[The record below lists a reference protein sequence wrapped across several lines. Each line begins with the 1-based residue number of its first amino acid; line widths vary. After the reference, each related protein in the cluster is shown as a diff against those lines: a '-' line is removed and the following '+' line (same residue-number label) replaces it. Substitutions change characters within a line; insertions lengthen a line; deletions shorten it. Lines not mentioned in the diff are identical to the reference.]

1 MTVPLPP
8 KISELKAHTRLIA
21 GLSHSTILPDFDF
34 ETFSP
39 AGYTWNI
46 HKGSYDAPHGSNVK
60 GLPAVGVAVYTEHP
74 DAEVLSCAYNL
85 KDGKGARLW
94 TPDLPAP
101 VDLFDHLAN
110 GGLLEAWNSFFEYSV
125 WNNICVKKY
134 GWPFLPIGQLRCAMA
149 KARAF
154 GLPGS
159 LAYAGDV
166 IKSSVTKDK
175 DGKRLLNKFSMPRK
189 PTKADPSHRI
199 RPQDDPD
206 DAKRLYEY
214 NLRDIEAEAE
224 IAAKVP
230 DLNDFEQAFWLL
242 DQRINA
248 RGVRVDTKAIQ
259 DCIAVIEQAY
269 TEYNGELRA
278 LTKGAVE
285 SASQVARLI
294 TWLASLGIHTTS
306 LDDEH
311 ITTLLQRDD
320 LTPDVRRVLT
330 IRSFIGSAAVKKLYA
345 MINRAS
351 KEGRLHE
358 LFVYH
363 SARTGR
369 FAGAGVQPQNF
380 PNSGNPV
387 RICDCHRYNGVSF
400 KTCAWCGQAL
410 SGTPKDWNPQAVE
423 DALYTIASRDLKC
436 VEYFWGDAISII
448 SGCLRGM
455 FIASPGHDLICS
467 DYSAIEAVV
476 LAALAGEEWQLDVFR
491 THGKIY
497 EMTGAR
503 IARVPFEDIDKSHPA
518 RKLGKIASL
527 ACFSPDT
534 QVLTDK
540 GYVRI
545 KDVKLS
551 HKLWDGEKW
560 VTHEGVIYKKIR
572 KIIKLD
578 GIGVTP
584 NHPISLGHFWTA
596 AKQLNLNKNML
607 GRALEIG
614 SENLPSLNVS
624 LPIKLKFLVLAALH
638 HILSNL
644 VTCMVKNPLVV
655 IFAQRKNRIKHI
667 LNYMQNTRIFWKI
680 PNIGVV
686 LLIDFVQRLLDAIH
700 LRINT
705 TPGMAVVGLPF
716 FKIGETTPGN
726 FLNTSLPW
734 KGGISRLWKWTEST
748 LIKVMNPVISVS
760 YLVKR
765 MHLIKEK
772 LMIWKKKSKN
782 WSPVYD
788 IVNAG
793 NLHRFTIKTNSGHL
807 IVHNSGYQGWLGAWK
822 QFGADSFL
830 SDDEIKQSILAW
842 RAASPAIVRMWG
854 DQPNWRNSEYIG
866 LEGMAVQAIMNP
878 GVEFNY
884 RGITYLVKR
893 NIMYCRLLSGRYIA
907 YHNPRL
913 SLDKERDK
921 YRIEFDGYNTNPM
934 QGAIGWVSMQ
944 TYGGKLTENVVQAT
958 ARDLLAYAMINLE
971 AAGYPI
977 VLHVHDEIV
986 AEVPEGVGSVSE
998 FERIMATPPAWAANW
1013 PIKASGGW
1021 RAKRYGK

>member
-1 MTVPLPP
+1 MTVPSPP
-8 KISELKAHTRLIA
+8 KITELKAHTRLIA

-46 HKGSYDAPHGSNVK
+46 QKGSYDAPHGSNVK
-60 GLPAVGVAVYTEHP
+60 GLPAVGVTVYTEHP

-110 GGLLEAWNSFFEYSV
+110 GGLLEAWSSFFEYSV

-387 RICDCHRYNGVSF
+387 RLCDCHRYSGVSF

-503 IARVPFEDIDKSHPA
+503 IARVPFDDIDKSHPA

-527 ACFSPDT
+527 A
-534 QVLTDK
+534 
-540 GYVRI
+540 
-545 KDVKLS
+545 
-551 HKLWDGEKW
+551 
-560 VTHEGVIYKKIR
+560 
-572 KIIKLD
+572 
-578 GIGVTP
+578 
-584 NHPISLGHFWTA
+584 
-596 AKQLNLNKNML
+596 
-607 GRALEIG
+607 
-614 SENLPSLNVS
+614 
-624 LPIKLKFLVLAALH
+624 
-638 HILSNL
+638 
-644 VTCMVKNPLVV
+644 
-655 IFAQRKNRIKHI
+655 
-667 LNYMQNTRIFWKI
+667 
-680 PNIGVV
+680 
-686 LLIDFVQRLLDAIH
+686 
-700 LRINT
+700 
-705 TPGMAVVGLPF
+705 
-716 FKIGETTPGN
+716 
-726 FLNTSLPW
+726 
-734 KGGISRLWKWTEST
+734 
-748 LIKVMNPVISVS
+748 
-760 YLVKR
+760 
-765 MHLIKEK
+765 
-772 LMIWKKKSKN
+772 
-782 WSPVYD
+782 
-788 IVNAG
+788 
-793 NLHRFTIKTNSGHL
+793 
-807 IVHNSGYQGWLGAWK
+807 SGYQGWLGAWK

>member
-166 IKSSVTKDK
+166 IKSNVTKDK

-294 TWLASLGIHTTS
+294 TWLASLRIHTTS

-503 IARVPFEDIDKSHPA
+503 IARVPFDDIDKSHPA

-527 ACFSPDT
+527 A
-534 QVLTDK
+534 
-540 GYVRI
+540 
-545 KDVKLS
+545 
-551 HKLWDGEKW
+551 
-560 VTHEGVIYKKIR
+560 
-572 KIIKLD
+572 
-578 GIGVTP
+578 
-584 NHPISLGHFWTA
+584 
-596 AKQLNLNKNML
+596 
-607 GRALEIG
+607 
-614 SENLPSLNVS
+614 
-624 LPIKLKFLVLAALH
+624 
-638 HILSNL
+638 
-644 VTCMVKNPLVV
+644 
-655 IFAQRKNRIKHI
+655 
-667 LNYMQNTRIFWKI
+667 
-680 PNIGVV
+680 
-686 LLIDFVQRLLDAIH
+686 
-700 LRINT
+700 
-705 TPGMAVVGLPF
+705 
-716 FKIGETTPGN
+716 
-726 FLNTSLPW
+726 
-734 KGGISRLWKWTEST
+734 
-748 LIKVMNPVISVS
+748 
-760 YLVKR
+760 
-765 MHLIKEK
+765 
-772 LMIWKKKSKN
+772 
-782 WSPVYD
+782 
-788 IVNAG
+788 
-793 NLHRFTIKTNSGHL
+793 
-807 IVHNSGYQGWLGAWK
+807 SGYQGWLGAWK

-893 NIMYCRLLSGRYIA
+893 NIMYCRLLSGRYIV

-998 FERIMATPPAWAANW
+998 FESIMATPPAWASNW